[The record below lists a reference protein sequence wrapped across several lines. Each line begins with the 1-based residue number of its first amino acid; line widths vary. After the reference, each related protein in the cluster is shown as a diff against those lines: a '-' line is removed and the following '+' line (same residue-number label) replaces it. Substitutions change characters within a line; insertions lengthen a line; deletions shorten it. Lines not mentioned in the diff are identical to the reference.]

1 VNLCQPAK
9 VLTSCP
15 ACLQGLSR
23 YRDDVGVESDY
34 IVVELASNRLGEKWQ
49 TEFLDKVNRG
59 LSFPRAGVG
68 MQSGR
73 APLPTHPAP
82 GPPPRGAPP
91 RPGAP
96 NKHLPPPAPPT
107 GRWRVPTGFPRWR
120 VGTRTTF
127 RATGKG
133 WQSRMDE
140 VLREYVAS
148 QVH

>member
-68 MQSGR
+68 MQSGG
-73 APLPTHPAP
+73 PPPPPPPAP
-82 GPPPRGAPP
+82 APPPRGGAPP
-91 RPGAP
+91 AGAP
-96 NKHLPPPAPPT
+96 NKQLPPPPPPPPPPR
-107 GRWRVPTGFPRWR
+107 GRGARPDGVPTLARGNQNN
-120 VGTRTTF
+120 V
-127 RATGKG
+127 
-133 WQSRMDE
+133 SRHRQG
-140 VLREYVAS
+140 LAKP
-148 QVH
+148 HG

>member
-73 APLPTHPAP
+73 GR
-82 GPPPRGAPP
+82 GPPPPGRG
-91 RPGAP
+91 
-96 NKHLPPPAPPT
+96 PA
-107 GRWRVPTGFPRWR
+107 PTGFPRWR

>member
-73 APLPTHPAP
+73 ARGPT
-82 GPPPRGAPP
+82 PPPRARPPGGGPPGRGGA
-91 RPGAP
+91 
-96 NKHLPPPAPPT
+96 
-107 GRWRVPTGFPRWR
+107 PTGFPRWR

>member
-73 APLPTHPAP
+73 ASV
-82 GPPPRGAPP
+82 PPPPPQGRPARGSPRARGGVRAGGRRVRPTPGAGGAP
-91 RPGAP
+91 RRGSHAGAWEP
-96 NKHLPPPAPPT
+96 EQRFAPPA
-107 GRWRVPTGFPRWR
+107 
-120 VGTRTTF
+120 
-127 RATGKG
+127 RAGKAA
-133 WQSRMDE
+133 WMRCCVSM
-140 VLREYVAS
+140 
-148 QVH
+148 

>member
-73 APLPTHPAP
+73 ASVPSHRAQARPAGGPTLA
-82 GPPPRGAPP
+82 RG
-91 RPGAP
+91 
-96 NKHLPPPAPPT
+96 NQNN
-107 GRWRVPTGFPRWR
+107 V
-120 VGTRTTF
+120 
-127 RATGKG
+127 
-133 WQSRMDE
+133 SRHRQG
-140 VLREYVAS
+140 LAKP
-148 QVH
+148 HG

>member
-1 VNLCQPAK
+1 
-9 VLTSCP
+9 
-15 ACLQGLSR
+15 LQGLSR

-59 LSFPRAGVG
+59 LSFPR
-68 MQSGR
+68 
-73 APLPTHPAP
+73 
-82 GPPPRGAPP
+82 
-91 RPGAP
+91 
-96 NKHLPPPAPPT
+96 
-107 GRWRVPTGFPRWR
+107 WR